1 MGNERCVPMCV
12 QVTGE
17 ATMTGDGDNIVA
29 RSMLIKLTMNAFIR
43 ATFCSVLSAY
53 HRHVNVKT

>member
-1 MGNERCVPMCV
+1 MCV

-43 ATFCSVLSAY
+43 ATFCSVLSTY
-53 HRHVNVKT
+53 HRHVNEKT